1 MGHVLERSDRGGVH
15 RAMRGRSSQSTCF
28 YAFRIDSSSAFRCN
42 MLPGVQLCSTYPFLI
57 AAHIHTL
64 ICFWVS
70 EVLTFVLRTFS
81 FMEGSALFPVAHAEN
96 ATLLIPPSFRFY
108 SQKKV
113 SACSARKFFRVI
125 WSGNEK
131 KSHALAHWLPAPGVI
146 SYTLERWHGNHE
158 MESQRES
165 ATRFCGRQAYG
176 RELASSVV
184 VVSLDTSL
192 ERGWIFRHG

>member
-1 MGHVLERSDRGGVH
+1 MGHVLERSDRGSVH

-81 FMEGSALFPVAHAEN
+81 FMEGSALFLVAHAEN

-108 SQKKV
+108 SLKKV
-113 SACSARKFFRVI
+113 SACSARKVFRVI

-131 KSHALAHWLPAPGVI
+131 NHMHLLIGFPLRGSFRTRLNAGTAIMKWRVNGNLRRDFVAVRRTAENSRLPWLLFHLIP
-146 SYTLERWHGNHE
+146 H
-158 MESQRES
+158 
-165 ATRFCGRQAYG
+165 
-176 RELASSVV
+176 
-184 VVSLDTSL
+184 
-192 ERGWIFRHG
+192 